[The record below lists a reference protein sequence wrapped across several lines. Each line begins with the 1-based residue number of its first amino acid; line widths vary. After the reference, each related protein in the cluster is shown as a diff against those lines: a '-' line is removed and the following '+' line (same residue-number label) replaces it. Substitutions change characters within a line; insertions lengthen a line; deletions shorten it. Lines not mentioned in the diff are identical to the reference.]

1 MTFAMACT
9 LHKELEQLNS
19 HSDLQALV
27 IRSEGRHFCD
37 GGDPS
42 SWVSDALAETKTSD
56 GKGSKFDL
64 GVAAAAVH
72 EVVSLCTV
80 LSNFSVPVLAI
91 LQGSVRG
98 VGLALALA
106 VDWRVCTSDARFK
119 CENSDLFGLDEAM
132 RGIVGPRH
140 GLQTANLLSS
150 TIQADKAVEVGLVS
164 SMHDTLDEAT
174 SATVSLAN
182 AIASAS
188 KAATSNSMQL
198 LRFHRDT
205 NSIMT
210 SCVNFAASLSP
221 PNTNVL
227 IDSGEDIRLRVSL
240 GQSSKILHLFAETT
254 PSEVLGLLESS
265 ATQPAASSAPTE
277 ALTREDAKG
286 KKE

>member
-150 TIQADKAVEVGLVS
+150 TIQAPSILPCKFGLIFMRMKQIFFFFLKKKS
-164 SMHDTLDEAT
+164 KM
-174 SATVSLAN
+174 AN
-182 AIASAS
+182 FQNGRFS
-188 KAATSNSMQL
+188 KL
-198 LRFHRDT
+198 PIL
-205 NSIMT
+205 
-210 SCVNFAASLSP
+210 
-221 PNTNVL
+221 
-227 IDSGEDIRLRVSL
+227 
-240 GQSSKILHLFAETT
+240 KIFL
-254 PSEVLGLLESS
+254 
-265 ATQPAASSAPTE
+265 
-277 ALTREDAKG
+277 
-286 KKE
+286 